1 MATNVSLSLPSGGYH
16 VAGNPPSSAYEGYKQ
31 STNNFTRPPDY
42 PDTSYG
48 TYLKSG
54 GSFPGFGYY
63 AWRDKLVSD
72 YNTAYELYTNWYN
85 SAGQQVS
92 RFNDAGLNTNL
103 AYGQVSPGGTSF
115 SPRAAG
121 ASPDI
126 AGVIGSGASVL
137 TAIVGNIKGLAETAT
152 LVTALPQSRFKSRLS
167 KQLDVAAAA
176 GAINSEHGYM
186 QQLNT
191 ARQFLGVGSSKASAE
206 KANAT
211 YQAAMDLANEQTL
224 DYMMSHGSDGSES
237 DFEGSLF
244 LESKTSVAQSDILA
258 YKKNKA
264 EFDNL
269 FSKPDYWKAQLDKMV
284 ADAIISQAEAST
296 AALILSDNEMDPWS
310 KMLALQG
317 GIPGFLSKLAFS
329 VTRNFKAS
337 PFGKNPVVES
347 GKIIGGQAKKWWQS
361 LKSAAKKSNKGGT
374 PAKASKGVKNRDYP
388 SNIYNH

>member
-1 MATNVSLSLPSGGYH
+1 MATKVSLPPPSDGYQ

-54 GSFPGFGYY
+54 GQFPGFGYY
-63 AWRDKLVSD
+63 AWRDKLVAD
-72 YNTAYELYTNWYN
+72 YNMAYELYTNWYN

-92 RFNDAGLNTNL
+92 RLNDAGLNTNL
-103 AYGQVSPGGTSF
+103 AYGQVSPGGAYF
-115 SPRAAG
+115 SSRSPS

-126 AGVIGSGASVL
+126 AQVIGTGAQVL

-152 LVTALPQSRFKSRLS
+152 LVTALPQSKFKSRLA

-191 ARQFLGVGSSKASAE
+191 ARQLLGVGGSKASAE
-206 KANAT
+206 KANST
-211 YQAAMDLANEQTL
+211 YQAAMDSASEQTL

-244 LESKTSVAQSDILA
+244 LEGKTSTAQADILA

-269 FSKPDYWKAQLDKMV
+269 FSKPEYWKAQLDKMT
-284 ADAIISQAEAST
+284 AEATLTEAEAST
-296 AALILSDNEMDPWS
+296 ASLILSDKEMDPWS

-317 GIPGFLSKLAFS
+317 GVPGFLAKLSFS
-329 VTRNFKAS
+329 LARNIKSS

-347 GKIIGGQAKKWWQS
+347 GKIIAGKAKKWWQS
-361 LKSAAKKSNKGGT
+361 LGEAAKKSNKGKS
-374 PAKASKGVKNRDYP
+374 PRQASKGVKNRDYP